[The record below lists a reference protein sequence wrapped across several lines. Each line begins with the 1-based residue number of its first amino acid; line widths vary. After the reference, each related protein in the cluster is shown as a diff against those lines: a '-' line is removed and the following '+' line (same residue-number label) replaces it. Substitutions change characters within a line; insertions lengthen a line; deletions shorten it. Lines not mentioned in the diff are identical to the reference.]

1 MQLEVPRWKQKEGA
15 VRGPKMETDGGC
27 SLRSQDG
34 NRRRVQ
40 LEVPRWKQKEGAV
53 RGPKVE
59 TEGGCS

>member
-1 MQLEVPRWKQKEGA
+1 MQLEVSRRKQKEGA
-15 VRGPKMETDGGC
+15 VRGLKEE
-27 SLRSQDG
+27 

-53 RGPKVE
+53 RGLKEE

>member
-1 MQLEVPRWKQKEGA
+1 
-15 VRGPKMETDGGC
+15 METDGGC

-53 RGPKVE
+53 RGPKME